1 MEKLREKNRDYRV
14 KTSLSWIDKRFNER
28 FDSKKYTITDIK
40 LDRNQ
45 N

>member
-1 MEKLREKNRDYRV
+1 MEKLTDVKRNYRV
-14 KTSLSWIDKRFNER
+14 KTSLSWIENRFNER